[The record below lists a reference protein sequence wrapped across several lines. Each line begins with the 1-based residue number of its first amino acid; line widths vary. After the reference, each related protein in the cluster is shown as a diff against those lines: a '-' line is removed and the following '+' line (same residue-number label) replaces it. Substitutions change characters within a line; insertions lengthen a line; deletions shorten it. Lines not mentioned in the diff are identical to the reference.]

1 MYCEPLNKPKK
12 KPNYRYKPVN
22 TKVMAIVKERSG
34 GICEYCH
41 SNTATAPHHIKL
53 KSQGGLDIPIN
64 ILHVCNDCHNHSN
77 TEFLQSA
84 KEILRDRV
92 DIIFPGWDK
101 GRLQCWEYTP
111 GVVALNVDMEI
122 REIERQIQK
131 GFLKKHKYLNI
142 DTCNVE
148 EIRRWLGVL
157 V

>member
-1 MYCEPLNKPKK
+1 MYCEPLQKPKK

-64 ILHVCNDCHNHSN
+64 ILHVCNSCHNHSN
-77 TEFLQSA
+77 TEFLHEA

-92 DIIFPGWDK
+92 QDIFTGDK
-101 GRLQCWEYTP
+101 AYTIGEVAYYLNMQRDEVLRQCIK
-111 GVVALNVDMEI
+111 D
-122 REIERQIQK
+122 
-131 GFLKKHKYLNI
+131 FLK
-142 DTCNVE
+142 VE
-148 EIRRWLGVL
+148 EAWPTGEEIKLWVGVAK
-157 V
+157 